1 MAITQVTVNHEER
14 NYFNDYDEIRV
25 DRMSNINNENV
36 AKAVR
41 KLVNR
46 YKSHGAKDTMFVSY
60 DDGTAYRLLF
70 QIVGM
75 EQYEHPVFGT
85 MYRGGRDA
93 LTIRHYTNITTD
105 SWDSEQEVSP
115 AKARR
120 MILEGEQQRAR
131 EAQPSSGRRPTGE
144 KRQRQRS

>member
-1 MAITQVTVNHEER
+1 MITDVSVNHEER

-25 DRMSNINNENV
+25 DHMSNITNEKV
-36 AKAVR
+36 AKAVS

-46 YKSHGAKDTMFVSY
+46 YKSRGAKDTMFVTY
-60 DDGTAYRLLF
+60 DDGTAYRLCY
-70 QIVGM
+70 QTVDT
-75 EQYEHPVFGT
+75 EEYEHPVFGT

-93 LTIRHYTNITTD
+93 LMLRHYTYSATD

-120 MILEGEQQRAR
+120 MILEGEQQ
-131 EAQPSSGRRPTGE
+131 
-144 KRQRQRS
+144 